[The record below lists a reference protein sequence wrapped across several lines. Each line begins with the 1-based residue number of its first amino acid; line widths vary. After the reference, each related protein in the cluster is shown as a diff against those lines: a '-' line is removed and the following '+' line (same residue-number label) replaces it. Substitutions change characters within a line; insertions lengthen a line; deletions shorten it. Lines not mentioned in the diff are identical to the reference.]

1 MTTVIGSSRA
11 SCDVRLVVR
20 FCSSAAF
27 DAESV
32 IPALLENA
40 GVGYADLRGVYSAL
54 FQKVYHKSPGWEH
67 ARVINAGLDAY
78 LETQER
84 QSELL
89 LLGVIITHFRTF
101 FLLLQALKERYP
113 RLSVIIVTEH
123 PLPFYNA
130 FSLSRPDA
138 RFWPAFRR
146 YFLEEHLY
154 RLDSLIAV
162 AERCCGRENVRVL
175 AADGKN
181 DDRELIRRFYELL
194 HLNAPESLLA
204 LPVPQTS
211 ESMDLNRLRAWP
223 TVTEILP
230 LPLWREALRQW
241 ERGDAPENVPE
252 RQELERVLR
261 GMQNCWTGI
270 ARRHPE
276 LERVQSLDIEA
287 FLNRARYAGLREQ
300 RIRQFGG
307 LLPAD
312 MRAELL
318 SRLAALRP
326 LWNRQVALF
335 CRTLSPEDATEI
347 EVKPQPRC
355 TVLTMSF
362 NQKNYIGECIESVAR
377 QRLDCGLEH
386 IIVDDASTDGT
397 QDIIRSYAR
406 RYSHIRPVLFGKKPP
421 TTIGTA
427 MNLCRS
433 EYVALCD
440 GDDFFTDENKLRL
453 QMDFLDRHREC
464 ALCFHRAEIRYEDG
478 RPSRLYPDAAELPA
492 GEKDFYAIED
502 LLVRNFM
509 QTSSVMYRWRFREGL
524 PRWFR
529 PNLVPG
535 DWYWHL
541 LHAETGSIGFLR
553 PVMSCYRR
561 HADAV
566 YMSAEGDM
574 RAHRRRYGMR
584 ELSLYEELNRHFRGK
599 YRRYFESL
607 AVGVFSNFTEDAV
620 RGEDAAFLTRA
631 IALFP
636 DFAAAFQKRLTDIY
650 RGTHA
655 PLPPQ
660 QGYTHE

>member
-1 MTTVIGSSRA
+1 MTTGIGSSRTP
-11 SCDVRLVVR
+11 CDVRLVVR

-27 DAESV
+27 DTESV
-32 IPALLENA
+32 IPAIRENA
-40 GVGYADLRGVYSAL
+40 GVGYADLCGAYAAL

-67 ARVINAGLDAY
+67 ARVIDAGLDAH
-78 LETQER
+78 LETWER

-89 LLGVIITHFRTF
+89 LLDVLIAHFKTF
-101 FLLLQALKERYP
+101 FLLLQALKARYP
-113 RLSVIIVTEH
+113 RLSVIIVAEH

-130 FSLSRPDA
+130 FCLSPPDA
-138 RFWPAFRR
+138 RFWPAFRS

-154 RLDSLIAV
+154 RIDNLIAV

-181 DDRELIRRFYELL
+181 DDKGLIRRFYALL

-211 ESMDLNRLRAWP
+211 EGMDLNRLRAWP

-230 LPLWREALRQW
+230 LPQWREALRQW
-241 ERGDAPENVPE
+241 ERRDAPETVPE
-252 RQELERVLR
+252 RQEMERVLR
-261 GMQNCWTGI
+261 GMQNCWAGI
-270 ARRHPE
+270 ARRYPE
-276 LERVQSLDIEA
+276 LERVQSLESEA

-300 RIRQFGG
+300 RLRQFGR
-307 LLPAD
+307 LLPAA
-312 MRAELL
+312 MRTELL

-326 LWNRQVALF
+326 LWNDQTALF
-335 CRTLSPEDATEI
+335 CRTLSQEAATVI

-362 NQKNYIGECIESVAR
+362 NQEKYIAQCIESVAR
-377 QRLDCGLEH
+377 QRVDCTLEH

-397 QDIIRSYAR
+397 QDIIRRYAR

-421 TTIGTA
+421 TTVGTA

-492 GEKDFYAIED
+492 GEKDIYTIED

-524 PRWFR
+524 PRWFL
-529 PNLVPG
+529 PYLVPG

-541 LHAETGSIGFLR
+541 LHAETGRIGFLR

-561 HADAV
+561 HAGAV

-584 ELSLYEELNRHFRGK
+584 ELLLYEELNRHFRGK

-620 RGEDAAFLTRA
+620 HGGDATFLKRA

-636 DFAAAFQKRLTDIY
+636 DFAATFQKRLTDIY
-650 RGTHA
+650 RGIRTS
-655 PLPPQ
+655 LPPQ
-660 QGYTHE
+660 QGYSHE